1 MAPAREV
8 MAVTINVAMTKAAIN
23 KAVLSSTANNRE
35 ATNKVV
41 LNKEVISN
49 RAVISKTAQV
59 SHSPTTQSPLSP
71 PSILLVDLLDLDN
84 ISRAP
89 LHTTKDL
96 KVSLTAAM
104 VPMVS
109 VV

>member
-23 KAVLSSTANNRE
+23 KAVLSSTVNNRE

-41 LNKEVISN
+41 LNKEVIS
-49 RAVISKTAQV
+49 KTARV

-89 LHTTKDL
+89 LHTTKDP